1 MNKSETDKDILPANN
16 TMNKYE
22 SNVGHLGYDY
32 RQKVCLA
39 EDDCMECIVRKFE
52 VYIPS
57 RSSVSRSFDGNENE
71 S

>member
-1 MNKSETDKDILPANN
+1 
-16 TMNKYE
+16 MNKYE